1 MYNPSTN
8 GKTIFDFYST
18 NQRLERAKQISR
30 QFPGF
35 EYLKKTGYQHLSWA
49 DKLKYE
55 QGISL
60 EQLMDQSRFFQGQ
73 TNQQNERI
81 SIDDENEPVD
91 EDQEMDNIDDDAP
104 DNDDFNDSK
113 MQEVNVSAAAQQP
126 TQPDSPTN
134 TSSMFFIYL
143 NNNNND
149 TLITALIVICKYI
162 VRNSRVR
169 LQSTLPNLSIMP
181 EDPSQIQD
189 EDL

>member
-1 MYNPSTN
+1 MYNPSSN

-18 NQRLERAKQISR
+18 NQRLERAKQIAR

-55 QGISL
+55 QGASL
-60 EQLMDQSRFFQGQ
+60 EQLMHQSRFFKGQ

-81 SIDDENEPVD
+81 SIDDETEPVE
-91 EDQEMDNIDDDAP
+91 EDQEMDTIDDDAP

-113 MQEVNVSAAAQQP
+113 MQEVNVAAAAQQP
-126 TQPDSPTN
+126 TQPDSPTTN

-143 NNNNND
+143 NNNN
-149 TLITALIVICKYI
+149 TLITALTVICKYI

-169 LQSTLPNLSIMP
+169 LQSTLPNLNIMP
-181 EDPSQIQD
+181 ADPSQIQD